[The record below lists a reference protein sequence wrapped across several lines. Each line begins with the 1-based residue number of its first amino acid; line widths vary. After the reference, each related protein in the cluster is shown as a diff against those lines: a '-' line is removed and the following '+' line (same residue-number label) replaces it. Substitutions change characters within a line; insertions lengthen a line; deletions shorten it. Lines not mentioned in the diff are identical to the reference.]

1 VDPDTGTD
9 LMAGEAGELVIRGPQ
24 VMKAYWKRPEETA
37 MAMAGGWFHT
47 GDIALMD
54 AEGYFTIVDRKKD
67 LINSAGY
74 KVWPREVEEVIYA
87 HPAVQ
92 LAAVTGQ
99 PDDYWGE
106 VVKAF
111 VVLKESH
118 RGLVAEGDII
128 TFCKQR
134 MVGYKVPRAV
144 EFREELPLSA
154 TGKMFRRLLKE

>member
-1 VDPDTGTD
+1 
-9 LMAGEAGELVIRGPQ
+9 
-24 VMKAYWKRPEETA
+24 MKAYWNRPEETA
-37 MAMAGGWFHT
+37 EAMAGGWVHT
-47 GDIALMD
+47 GDIAEMD

-74 KVWPREVEEVIYA
+74 KIWPREVEEVIYA

-92 LAAVTGQ
+92 LAAVTGH

-111 VVLKESH
+111 VVLKEGH
-118 RGLVAEGDII
+118 RGQVAESDIVA
-128 TFCKQR
+128 FCKQSL
-134 MVGYKVPRAV
+134 VGYKVPRAV
-144 EFREELPLSA
+144 EFRDELPLSA